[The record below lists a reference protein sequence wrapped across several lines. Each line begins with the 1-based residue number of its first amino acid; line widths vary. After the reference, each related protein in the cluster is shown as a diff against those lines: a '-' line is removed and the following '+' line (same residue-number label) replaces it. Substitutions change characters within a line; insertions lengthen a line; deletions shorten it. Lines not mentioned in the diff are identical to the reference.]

1 MINPLRFFFKGF
13 IFFAFSD
20 IIIFTL
26 RKGGDPF
33 LNTEKNRLISCML
46 DMGEEMLKSGAEI
59 SRVEDTLVRI
69 GTSYGAKMVSVFGLS
84 SNILITVEF
93 DDGTELTRT
102 RRITKPMQNDFK
114 KLEALNDLSRRFCA
128 NENMDVSK
136 LEEEFKS
143 ITQIVPSKLI
153 AYLGNALASGA
164 FALFFGGNVYDAI
177 VASIFGL
184 LICLMQ
190 RTLTPLCKNNLT
202 FIIIASFITGLGISL
217 LSNPFSFLH
226 ADKIMIG
233 DIMLLVPGIA
243 ITNSVRDIFV
253 GDTITGTMRF
263 VESILSAGALAVG
276 FMLAIFVA
284 GGIQ

>member
-1 MINPLRFFFKGF
+1 
-13 IFFAFSD
+13 
-20 IIIFTL
+20 
-26 RKGGDPF
+26 
-33 LNTEKNRLISCML
+33 LNTEKNKLISCML

-114 KLEALNDLSRRFCA
+114 KLEALNGLSRRFCA
-128 NENMDVSK
+128 DENMDVSK
-136 LEEEFKS
+136 LEEEFKA
-143 ITQIVPSKLI
+143 ITQITPSNI
-153 AYLGNALASGA
+153 ITYLGNALAAGA

-177 VASIFGL
+177 VSAVFGIFIGF
-184 LICLMQ
+184 MQ
-190 RTLTPLCKNNLT
+190 RILTPLCKNNLT
-202 FIIIASFITGLGISL
+202 FTIIASFISGLGISL
-217 LSNPFSFLH
+217 VSNPFSALH